1 MSALA
6 DLDFWIG
13 VLAGAVRLAVP
24 LGLAA
29 LGELIGE
36 RAGVL
41 NLGVEG
47 TMALGALAGVVLGAF
62 AGSWTGL
69 AAGLAVG
76 ALVGFIFA
84 MLVVRAGAN
93 EVVAGFGLILG
104 GGGLAIFIH
113 NGFFET
119 TPRLSPPSALDIP
132 ILGDLPVLGPVLFN
146 QPPVVWLFPV
156 AVVITSLVFRYTTA
170 GLRIRAAGDGPDA
183 ARARGVDVDQTRI
196 RALIVAGALTGLGG
210 AVLTAGT
217 VGQFSDFVVG
227 GRGFVALA
235 LVIVARWKPVWL
247 LSAALLIGAA
257 QAFQLFA
264 QAQAGLNLSV
274 DLLQALPFLL
284 TLVVLAARPGGSDAP
299 PSLGRLGSESERF
312 LHGQR
317 RRQGPFARSS
327 KGTA

>member
-47 TMALGALAGVVLGAF
+47 TMALGALAGVVVGAF

-119 TPRLSPPSALDIP
+119 TPRLSPPPALDIP

-156 AVVITSLVFRYTTA
+156 AVVTTSLVFRYTTA
-170 GLRIRAAGDGPDA
+170 GLRIRAAGDGPDV
-183 ARARGVDVDQTRI
+183 ARARGSTSTR
-196 RALIVAGALTGLGG
+196 RG
-210 AVLTAGT
+210 
-217 VGQFSDFVVG
+217 S
-227 GRGFVALA
+227 GR
-235 LVIVARWKPVWL
+235 
-247 LSAALLIGAA
+247 
-257 QAFQLFA
+257 
-264 QAQAGLNLSV
+264 
-274 DLLQALPFLL
+274 
-284 TLVVLAARPGGSDAP
+284 
-299 PSLGRLGSESERF
+299 
-312 LHGQR
+312 
-317 RRQGPFARSS
+317 
-327 KGTA
+327 